1 GVSGLASGSYVH
13 RVRACNSSGCGTNRT
28 STTTTVTLSAAPGVP
43 SSISTPSSDSDGSFT
58 VSWGASSGTVTSYV
72 LEQQKDGGA
81 YTQIY
86 SGTTRSHAVS
96 GLTGGS
102 YRFRVKGCNGAN
114 CSSYRTSSTTTV
126 TAPTGP
132 GVPSSITA
140 PATDSDGAFTVS
152 WGTAAGTVT
161 NYVLE
166 QQKDGGGFTQIYSGT
181 GTSNSVSG
189 LTAGS
194 YVFRVKAC
202 NGSSCGDYRTSSGTT
217 VTAATAPGVPSSISA
232 PSSDSDGAFTVSWGT
247 ASGTVTSYML
257 EQQKDGG
264 SFTQIYSGPGT

>member
-1 GVSGLASGSYVH
+1 CNSTGCSGYRTSSPTTLSTESVPGLPSSISVPSANSTGSFTVSWGTASGTVTHYVLEQQKDGGSWSQVYSGSATSAGGAGLASGSYVH

-43 SSISTPSSDSDGSFT
+43 SSISTPSSDSDGAFT

-114 CSSYRTSSTTTV
+114 CSS
-126 TAPTGP
+126 
-132 GVPSSITA
+132 
-140 PATDSDGAFTVS
+140 
-152 WGTAAGTVT
+152 
-161 NYVLE
+161 
-166 QQKDGGGFTQIYSGT
+166 
-181 GTSNSVSG
+181 
-189 LTAGS
+189 
-194 YVFRVKAC
+194 
-202 NGSSCGDYRTSSGTT
+202 
-217 VTAATAPGVPSSISA
+217 
-232 PSSDSDGAFTVSWGT
+232 
-247 ASGTVTSYML
+247 
-257 EQQKDGG
+257 
-264 SFTQIYSGPGT
+264 